1 MPPTSNGGRLI
12 FVHKICTKCGL
23 ILLYIRLFSHL
34 LSVFM
39 LLDAFYSF
47 PECWYKG
54 ISGFLFPFIF
64 GCFFPPVHKMCTS

>member
-1 MPPTSNGGRLI
+1 
-12 FVHKICTKCGL
+12 
-23 ILLYIRLFSHL
+23 
-34 LSVFM
+34 M

-54 ISGFLFPFIF
+54 ITGFLFPFIF

>member
-1 MPPTSNGGRLI
+1 M
-12 FVHKICTKCGL
+12 HKICTKCGFL
-23 ILLYIRLFSHL
+23 LLYMRLFSHL

-39 LLDAFYSF
+39 LIDAFYSF

-54 ISGFLFPFIF
+54 IPGFLFPFIF